1 MNRTR
6 QIPAEEVIRCAVQES
21 IEVKTSHDRYAMK
34 ALDEA
39 KIAIVHE
46 WLGPYGG
53 SEQVLE
59 SMLEVFPYADVHALV
74 HDPERLRGTR
84 LQQTRART
92 SFLQS
97 LPKAKEK
104 YHMYLP
110 LMPLAVEQFD
120 LRPYD
125 LIISSSHAVAKG
137 VLTRADQIH
146 ISYIHTP
153 IRYAWDL
160 YLEYLARSNLT
171 RGVKSWLARLVLHY
185 IRLWDISTANRV
197 DVYLANSS
205 YVAQRIQKVYRRT
218 AQVLYPPVDI
228 ERFRSDLPRE
238 DFFLAISRFVPY
250 KRMGL
255 IVQAFS
261 EMGKPLVVIGDGPE
275 FDQVRR
281 QAKPNVQLLGYQPN
295 STVTNYLQRAKAFV
309 FAAEEDFG
317 IIPVEAQAAGC
328 PVIAFGKGGVL
339 ETVTGWPASSAT
351 GVFFDA
357 QTPESL
363 RMAVDLFDNYRGQIK
378 PAACRN
384 SAEHFS
390 RERFRGEFRTIVE
403 EAWSEFQ
410 RGLVARERVAELNGH
425 LSLGIDPFDGR
436 KAGGDIT
443 KVRPQ

>member
-1 MNRTR
+1 MSDERSN
-6 QIPAEEVIRCAVQES
+6 PAHKSRPTS
-21 IEVKTSHDRYAMK
+21 LIEVRVHSGTFENVRHAMK
-34 ALDEA
+34 ALDKA

-46 WLGPYGG
+46 WLGPSYGG
-53 SEQVLE
+53 SEQVLA
-59 SMLEVFPYADVHALV
+59 SMLEVFPHAEVHALV
-74 HDPERLRGTR
+74 HDSEMLRGTPFE
-84 LQQTRART
+84 QTPVRT
-92 SFLQS
+92 SFIQS

-104 YHMYLP
+104 HRMYLP

-137 VLTRADQIH
+137 VLTRADQMH
-146 ISYIHTP
+146 ISYVHTP

-160 YLEYLARSNLT
+160 YLEYLATSNLD
-171 RGVKSWLARLVLHY
+171 RGVKSWLARLLLHY
-185 IRLWDISTANRV
+185 IRLWDISAANRV

-205 YVAQRIQKVYRRT
+205 YVAQRIRKLYRRT
-218 AQVLYPPVDI
+218 AQVLYPPVDV

-261 EMGKPLVVIGDGPE
+261 EMGKPLIVIGDGPE
-275 FDQVRR
+275 LEQVRR
-281 QAKPNVQLLGYQPN
+281 QAKPNVTLLGYQPN

-328 PVIAFGKGGVL
+328 PVIAYGKGGVL
-339 ETVTGWPASSAT
+339 ETVTGWPASEAT

-363 RMAVDLFDNYRGQIK
+363 RMAVHVFDHYREQIK
-378 PAACRN
+378 PYACRN
-384 SAEHFS
+384 SAERFGC
-390 RERFRGEFRTIVE
+390 ERFRDEFRTTVE
-403 EAWSEFQ
+403 EVWSEFQ
-410 RGLVARERVAELNGH
+410 RGR
-425 LSLGIDPFDGR
+425 
-436 KAGGDIT
+436 
-443 KVRPQ
+443 